1 MMTNLTH
8 EDNTNN
14 NKNEDVV
21 VVVESNTEINVSIDM
36 NRGMVSFDHDTSI
49 CHDELLIIE

>member
-21 VVVESNTEINVSIDM
+21 VESSTEINVSID
-36 NRGMVSFDHDTSI
+36 I
-49 CHDELLIIE
+49 

>member
-14 NKNEDVV
+14 NKNED

-49 CHDELLIIE
+49 FHDELLIIE